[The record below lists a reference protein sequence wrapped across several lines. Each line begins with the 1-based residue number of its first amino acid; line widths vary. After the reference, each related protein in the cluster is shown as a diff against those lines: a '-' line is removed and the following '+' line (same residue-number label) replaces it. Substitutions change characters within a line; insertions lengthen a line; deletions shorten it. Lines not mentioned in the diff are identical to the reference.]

1 MDFINVNNW
10 LEDYPKRAVWKPGD
24 EQEIGKELCFAVGL
38 GINKSLMMHSGQKII
53 LENAIRQGVNRM
65 VAEKQGV
72 DQIDFVAVLSIAGAV
87 NTFQS

>member
-1 MDFINVNNW
+1 
-10 LEDYPKRAVWKPGD
+10 
-24 EQEIGKELCFAVGL
+24 
-38 GINKSLMMHSGQKII
+38 MMHSGQKII